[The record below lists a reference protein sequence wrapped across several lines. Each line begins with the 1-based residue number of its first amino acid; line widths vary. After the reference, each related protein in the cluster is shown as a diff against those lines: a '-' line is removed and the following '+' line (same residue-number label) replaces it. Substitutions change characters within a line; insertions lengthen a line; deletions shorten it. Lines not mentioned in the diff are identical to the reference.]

1 MLSNQLKIKFL
12 SRSHTLLGLFAI
24 FLFYISTYF
33 GSITLFL
40 PYLNSWELPSRHYL
54 NEIKYEHLIDIELN
68 KIVRENKL
76 NPSNIEIQLPSLR
89 DDTIKISS
97 ENQNSVYLNPYT
109 KEILDTNNESAI
121 ITTLF
126 NKFHTG
132 ENIPIIGMK
141 FMGISSIILIFL
153 MISGIYLYILKKRTF
168 KNSVKQNRNF
178 IFKWHKIFGFVLT
191 PYVIIFA
198 LTGAF
203 LGFMLSNA
211 APIAFS
217 ATNYEKSNMSS
228 LVRPILFAKKANL
241 EESTLSSKP
250 MQLKDLYQIA
260 SQNYPQLDITKINIY
275 NYRLDN
281 SQIMFSGYLK
291 NEKSRSSSRLNPMY
305 IILNSKTAELVEKK
319 ELEDSHIMKKTLS
332 AFYWLHFQVDEGLF
346 LRVLFFIFGIIML
359 VCLFFGY
366 LIWAEKK
373 LKEDRFYFDILNRFS
388 IALMLGIIPSSA
400 FLMIM
405 YWIIPNNTF
414 DRIIW
419 VEGCFYLA
427 WSFYLFYCFKENSIK
442 KILKMIF
449 LSSSI
454 LFLST
459 CFLHEIHL
467 DIFLVEL
474 FEMGLLRQFF
484 IDFSLILLGIFFYI
498 LYKKVDKVQYFE
510 KFEKEVI

>member
-1 MLSNQLKIKFL
+1 
-12 SRSHTLLGLFAI
+12 
-24 FLFYISTYF
+24 
-33 GSITLFL
+33 
-40 PYLNSWELPSRHYL
+40 
-54 NEIKYEHLIDIELN
+54 
-68 KIVRENKL
+68 
-76 NPSNIEIQLPSLR
+76 
-89 DDTIKISS
+89 
-97 ENQNSVYLNPYT
+97 
-109 KEILDTNNESAI
+109 
-121 ITTLF
+121 
-126 NKFHTG
+126 
-132 ENIPIIGMK
+132 
-141 FMGISSIILIFL
+141 
-153 MISGIYLYILKKRTF
+153 
-168 KNSVKQNRNF
+168 
-178 IFKWHKIFGFVLT
+178 
-191 PYVIIFA
+191 
-198 LTGAF
+198 
-203 LGFMLSNA
+203 
-211 APIAFS
+211 
-217 ATNYEKSNMSS
+217 
-228 LVRPILFAKKANL
+228 
-241 EESTLSSKP
+241 
-250 MQLKDLYQIA
+250 
-260 SQNYPQLDITKINIY
+260 
-275 NYRLDN
+275 
-281 SQIMFSGYLK
+281 
-291 NEKSRSSSRLNPMY
+291 
-305 IILNSKTAELVEKK
+305 
-319 ELEDSHIMKKTLS
+319 
-332 AFYWLHFQVDEGLF
+332 
-346 LRVLFFIFGIIML
+346 ML